1 MSFYRHHIFPHVLEL
16 ATRSRSLHKPR
27 RRTLAGAS
35 GRILEIGFGTAANL
49 AFYPPHVTRIEA
61 LDPDAR
67 LDRYARPRI
76 EASTIEV
83 GFHHLDAEH
92 LPFEAERFDT
102 VVCTLTLCSIP
113 DPAAALREVHR
124 VLVPG
129 GRLLFLEH
137 GLSPDPGVARWQR
150 RLNPL
155 QRAIGGGCNLDRPTS
170 TLLVAAGLQV
180 PDLRQYYLRGAPRFL
195 GYMSEGVAL
204 KP

>member
-1 MSFYRHHIFPHVLEL
+1 MAFYRDHVFPHVLEL

-35 GRILEIGFGTAANL
+35 GRILEIGFGTGANL
-49 AFYPPHVTRIEA
+49 AFYPPGVGRIEA
-61 LDPDAR
+61 LDPDTR

-76 EASTIEV
+76 EASPIDV

-92 LPFEAERFDT
+92 LPFESERFDT

-113 DPAAALREVHR
+113 DPGAALREVR
-124 VLVPG
+124 RILVPG
-129 GRLLFLEH
+129 GRFLFLEH
-137 GLSPDPGVARWQR
+137 GLSPDAGVARWQR

-155 QRAIGGGCNLDRPTS
+155 QRVVGGGCNLDRPTVR
-170 TLLVAAGLQV
+170 LLEAAGLRV
-180 PDLRQYYLRGAPRFL
+180 AELRQYYLRGAPGFL

>member
-1 MSFYRHHIFPHVLEL
+1 MSFYRHYIFPHVLEL

-27 RRTLAGAS
+27 RRTLAGAG

-49 AFYPPHVTRIEA
+49 AFYPPQVRRIEA

-67 LDRYARPRI
+67 LDRYAGPRI
-76 EASTIEV
+76 KASPIEV

-92 LPFEAERFDT
+92 LPFESQRFDT

-113 DPAAALREVHR
+113 DPGAALREVHR

-129 GRLLFLEH
+129 GRFLFLEH
-137 GLSPDPGVARWQR
+137 GLSPDPAVARWQR

-155 QRAIGGGCNLDRPTS
+155 QRAVGGGCNLDRPTVA
-170 TLLVAAGLQV
+170 LLEAGGLRV
-180 PDLRQYYLRGAPRFL
+180 PELRQYYLRGAPRFL